1 MPKTKNII
9 KARNKRMR
17 KRSIERRRSQY
28 WLDQRSTEEESAA
41 SGTAAEGRGWTPGT
55 NQGADRDA

>member
-1 MPKTKNII
+1 MPKTKNIM
-9 KARNKRMR
+9 KHKNKRLR

-41 SGTAAEGRGWTPGT
+41 SEASDRGRGRTPSG